1 MTWSMGLGGERGP
14 AAAWAGCC
22 APPVGRAVP
31 CRCSWQCLLLLL
43 LAAPPHFIDHAT
55 PLVTRCGDRSG
66 AETKAATPEGGI
78 KRRGSE
84 STPSQDQDHRPSQ
97 TRKAAALARSSSIP
111 GRATPAAAACRRA
124 VQPIPG
130 PTKLR

>member
-1 MTWSMGLGGERGP
+1 MNEVPPPHGP
-14 AAAWAGCC
+14 A
-22 APPVGRAVP
+22 AVP
-31 CRCSWQCLLLLL
+31 CRCSWQCLLLL

-84 STPSQDQDHRPSQ
+84 PSRVDRTKTIGHRRQEKLPRLLVVLFLVALLLQACVQCSAADPRSDQTQIAADTRP
-97 TRKAAALARSSSIP
+97 
-111 GRATPAAAACRRA
+111 
-124 VQPIPG
+124 
-130 PTKLR
+130 